1 MRPRRAEADAAGSRS
16 RAGAWLVRPAAVWC
30 GFAVVHLY
38 FLGWMA
44 SFFLHGWA
52 FSDTEQY
59 REWAMAGYNAPV
71 EDSVSPWVYPVLAQV
86 FIFLPRVMGH
96 DLYLL
101 GWTLMITAL
110 NAVAMW
116 FLLHR
121 AHRPARGELPELV
134 GDGPGGVVRRYGN
147 L

>member
-1 MRPRRAEADAAGSRS
+1 M
-16 RAGAWLVRPAAVWC
+16 RPAAVWC

-71 EDSVSPWVYPVLAQV
+71 EGSVSPWVYPV
-86 FIFLPRVMGH
+86 
-96 DLYLL
+96 
-101 GWTLMITAL
+101 
-110 NAVAMW
+110 
-116 FLLHR
+116 
-121 AHRPARGELPELV
+121 
-134 GDGPGGVVRRYGN
+134 
-147 L
+147 